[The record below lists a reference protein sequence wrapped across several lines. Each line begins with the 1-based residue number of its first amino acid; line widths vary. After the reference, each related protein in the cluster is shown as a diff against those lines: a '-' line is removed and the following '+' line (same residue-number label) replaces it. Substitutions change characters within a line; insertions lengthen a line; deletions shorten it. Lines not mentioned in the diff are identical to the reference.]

1 MMELQDHKVHVLSYQ
16 TSKKGKE
23 MCGDSFYY
31 ISTEDYFLCMLADG
45 LGSGEY
51 AYEASNAVAEVI
63 KENHTQSVEELMEL
77 SNQILI
83 KKRGAAVCVFK
94 IDYSS
99 QTFEYSCV
107 GNIRFFL
114 YSPSGKL
121 TYPLPVTGYL
131 SGRPQQYHTQT
142 FSYEENAKFLVF
154 SDGFN
159 IQGIKNLLKGYLP
172 IDTIADKIIG
182 KYHNVDDDS
191 TFILGS
197 LL

>member
-1 MMELQDHKVHVLSYQ
+1 MNPMHDSNVNVLAFQ
-16 TSKKGKE
+16 TAKKGKLL
-23 MCGDSFYY
+23 CGDSYFYT
-31 ISTEDYFLCMLADG
+31 STDEYFICVLADG

-51 AYEASNAVAEVI
+51 ANEASVAVTKVI
-63 KENHTQSVEELMEL
+63 EENHSQSVEELMEL
-77 SNQILI
+77 ANIVLV

-94 IDYSS
+94 IDYTSKNI
-99 QTFEYSCV
+99 TYSCV

-114 YSPSGKL
+114 YSSNGKL

-131 SGRPQQYHTQT
+131 SGRPQNYHTQS
-142 FSYEENAKFLVF
+142 FSYESNSKFLVF

-159 IQGIKNLLKGYLP
+159 IQGIKTLLKGYIPLHA
-172 IDTIADKIIG
+172 IAETIKDK
-182 KYHNVDDDS
+182 YLNTDDDS

>member
-1 MMELQDHKVHVLSYQ
+1 MNEWKDNNVHVLSYQ
-16 TSKKGKE
+16 TSKKGKTL
-23 MCGDSFYY
+23 CGDSFYY
-31 ISTEDYFLCMLADG
+31 TSTDEYFVCVLADG

-51 AYEASNAVAEVI
+51 ANEASVAVTEMI
-63 KENHTQSVEELMEL
+63 KENHAKSVEELMEL
-77 SNQILI
+77 SNNVLI

-94 IDYSS
+94 INYASK
-99 QTFEYSCV
+99 TVVYSCV

-131 SGRPQQYHTQT
+131 SGRPQHYHTQRFT
-142 FSYEENAKFLVF
+142 FESHAKFLVF

-159 IQGIKNLLKGYLP
+159 IQGVKNLLKGYLP
-172 IDTIADKIIG
+172 LSSIAVSIVG
-182 KYHNVDDDS
+182 KYNNSDDDS

>member
-1 MMELQDHKVHVLSYQ
+1 MTALKDSHIHVLAHQ
-16 TSKKGKE
+16 TIKKGKLL
-23 MCGDSFYY
+23 CGDSYFYT
-31 ISTEDYFLCMLADG
+31 STDQYFICVLADG
-45 LGSGEY
+45 LGSGEF
-51 AYEASNAVAEVI
+51 ANEASEAVTDIVAEFHN
-63 KENHTQSVEELMEL
+63 ESVDALMEQC
-77 SNQILI
+77 NRVMV

-94 IDYSS
+94 ADYK
-99 QTFEYSCV
+99 TRNIMYSCV

-131 SGRPQQYHTQT
+131 SGRPQNYHTQS
-142 FSYEENAKFLVF
+142 FSYEANSKFLVF

-159 IQGIKNLLKGYLP
+159 IQGVKEMLKGYIPLR
-172 IDTIADKIIG
+172 TIADTIMD
-182 KYHNVDDDS
+182 KYKNTDDDS

>member
-1 MMELQDHKVHVLSYQ
+1 MELQDQKVHVLSYQ
-16 TSKKGKE
+16 TSKKGKDL
-23 MCGDSFYY
+23 CGDSFFYT
-31 ISTEDYFLCMLADG
+31 STEDYFLCVLADG

-51 AYEASNAVAEVI
+51 ANEASKAVIDVI
-63 KENHTQSVEELMEL
+63 RENHSLSVEELMEL

-83 KKRGAAVCVFK
+83 KKRGAAVCIFK
-94 IDYSS
+94 VDYSS
-99 QTFEYSCV
+99 QTFVYSCV

-131 SGRPQQYHTQT
+131 SGRPQQYHTQS
-142 FSYEENAKFLVF
+142 FIYEENAKFLVF

-172 IDTIADKIIG
+172 INSIADKIIDN
-182 KYHNVDDDS
+182 YHNLDDDS